1 MVWYGGLF
9 ELIAL
14 LLTTELPSSSS
25 FFSESDC
32 WLELLQSVLELVPTE
47 EEEDPCEVAARLEQS
62 VTLPELDRKNVEE
75 AVESDDEWM

>member
-1 MVWYGGLF
+1 LVWYGGLF

-14 LLTTELPSSSS
+14 LLTTELPSFTSS

-47 EEEDPCEVAARLEQS
+47 EEEDPCEVVARLE
-62 VTLPELDRKNVEE
+62 
-75 AVESDDEWM
+75 